1 MRKMLVAVAVLMSLA
16 SVAGAEGR
24 TYRIQING
32 RPLSERDRQIV
43 QRLEMQS
50 GQPAPD
56 GSFWYDNATG
66 VLGLWGGPGIG
77 VLPAGLGLGGA
88 LPANA
93 SGGGHGRLTGVFI
106 NGREIHPQDYRFLSE
121 LVGQP
126 IMPGRYWAD
135 ARGYAGLEGGPPL
148 VNLAQ
153 LAAARA
159 SSHGPYYRNKGKG
172 ESTFVGQ
179 GCAAVHGKLGSGES
193 EQKYSYYVG
202 C

>member
-1 MRKMLVAVAVLMSLA
+1 MRKLIVVVTALLALGSLA
-16 SVAGAEGR
+16 CAQGR
-24 TYRIQING
+24 SYRIQING
-32 RPLSERDRQIV
+32 RALTERDRQII
-43 QRLEMQS
+43 QRLEAQT
-50 GQPAPD
+50 GHPAPD
-56 GSFWYDNATG
+56 GNFWYDNATG

-88 LPANA
+88 LPAHA
-93 SGGGHGRLTGVFI
+93 SGGGRGQLTGVFV
-106 NGREIHPQDYRFLSE
+106 NGREIHPQDYRFLSD
-121 LVGQP
+121 LVGQM

-135 ARGYAGLEGGPPL
+135 AQGYAGLEGGPPL

-153 LAAARA
+153 LASARAARA
-159 SSHGPYYRNKGKG
+159 PHYKNKGKG

-179 GCAAVHGKLGSGES
+179 GCAAVHSKLGSGES